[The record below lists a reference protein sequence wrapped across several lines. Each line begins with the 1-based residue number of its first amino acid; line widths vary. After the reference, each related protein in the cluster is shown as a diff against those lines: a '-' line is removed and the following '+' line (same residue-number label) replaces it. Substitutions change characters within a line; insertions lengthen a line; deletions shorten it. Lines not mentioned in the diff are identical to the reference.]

1 MKMKNKYILI
11 QDIVQPERKTESG
24 IIIPEEKHNR
34 IAKVLYVDPNDED
47 VKEGDIVLKLI
58 GKGTAIRM
66 DGVNVEAVHK
76 NHLLAII
83 K

>member
-11 QDIVQPERKTESG
+11 KDVVQPERKTESG
-24 IIIPEEKHNR
+24 IIIPGETHNR
-34 IAKVLYVDPNDED
+34 VAEVLFVDPED
-47 VKEGDIVLKLI
+47 KEINVGDIVLKLI

-66 DGVNVEAVHK
+66 NGVNVEAVHR
-76 NHLLAII
+76 NHLLGII